1 MSQRGSAELEIVRQR
16 LAQLGYSDAFGAESA
31 SLVRRLVADLVQTT
45 EAARKFKAQA
55 EAAQQSINALQE
67 QISPLRAT
75 IAQLTAENTAV
86 HADIVSLKDA
96 RDAQDRRAEAL
107 VRRADNE
114 MQQLRFMAAHCQLK
128 MKAEMAKAEEDRTA
142 AEARFAQLGLLEA
155 PVTGRGSKRSN
166 LTAAK
171 VMDKLQKIDLET
183 GLEPLDHQISSFSR
197 PDPEVVDAILLAQ
210 GRIESLEKSNIEL
223 ANQNTDLQNEIQ
235 TVRSQVKGRDQEI
248 MRLGA
253 QLEVSR
259 AQQFSNIQVHGR
271 PLGVQRDEGAPSE
284 PADSIHQLPLAR
296 QRIEQL
302 EMQIE
307 HLQEHIDTLERERAG
322 VTEEKME
329 FAQGYQ
335 DEIRFLKQELEAER
349 SKHLEVLK
357 GMTSLEKKVRDLNVA
372 HDRILELEERDHGR
386 YTPAAQTSP
395 AEGRE
400 EQFQNEIGELKT
412 RIAELETILQ
422 EKNARIGFL
431 DGKLKELRAHSP
443 TLRPSTQDV
452 RELESKI
459 LDFSK
464 QLQEKDRQKAGLE
477 RDVAN
482 LRRQLEFAIK
492 NTERGAQ
499 MEEAYKKLISA
510 KEEVEREL
518 NLVTR
523 EREDLMSVLEKVETQ
538 LIDLHETIE
547 QLSSDRDNMS
557 ALYKQAHSEIQTL
570 RARANTESAST
581 KPDANTQNGPSMPS
595 PSVAPIPPQAKSSPP
610 QAKPSAPPV
619 TSDPSQD
626 AAIIQHL
633 ESRER
638 NLQEEVI
645 KLQSDLKAILYRQRE
660 ASVHA
665 EETVRQLENELDS
678 VKTDLTGKISKIV
691 ELEETVTLLKVEVK
705 SKEQTLSE
713 KDRKLDELRGNLS
726 IVEMNLHDC
735 NMQLKEARSKLQETT
750 LKTESLST
758 QVSNLTSDLAAATSK
773 TIQHRSLLS
782 QLDSERDSMRAALDS
797 KTESLVEMTQ
807 TLDTTRASLEKAE
820 KECMHAK
827 SEVGVLEGMRN
838 ALDAEV
844 GILQGQVKMVLGER
858 DRYAAELTRVSDN
871 YRNIGTDLAAMT
883 RESQLLNS
891 ELSEC
896 VRERDRFQAELAECE
911 AQIRYL
917 DSLVRD
923 RDHEKDQAMHAY
935 MKTNA
940 EKDRAELQLQAAAE
954 DISGLRM
961 EVIMRDKRI
970 AQLQREV
977 EDSAADFGKLKLDLG
992 AYEKQCS
999 SLTKALATAE
1009 RNCRHLETDKQRLLR
1024 EIGAVRDL
1032 AHTFDKNREQLQKE
1046 YAAAKLECDRLQKEA
1061 DKMHVEHE
1069 NLANEV
1075 RSEKLKYERLE
1086 SILAMERTKKIVV
1099 SAPEKDAL
1107 LSQQQSS
1114 LAMAAQNV
1122 ANLTEQLHSAQKNVE
1137 KLEALSRGHIDEL
1150 ERQQIQIDKLS
1161 RDLEESR
1168 SRYVRANSRASM
1180 SPRSESHLNRQE
1192 TPSQAPQSRTG
1203 TPKGESEIEK
1213 RIQSELESTK
1223 DQLRMYEMQIEE
1235 HKSRTSTPK

>member
-1 MSQRGSAELEIVRQR
+1 
-16 LAQLGYSDAFGAESA
+16 
-31 SLVRRLVADLVQTT
+31 
-45 EAARKFKAQA
+45 
-55 EAAQQSINALQE
+55 
-67 QISPLRAT
+67 
-75 IAQLTAENTAV
+75 
-86 HADIVSLKDA
+86 
-96 RDAQDRRAEAL
+96 
-107 VRRADNE
+107 
-114 MQQLRFMAAHCQLK
+114 MAAHCQLK
-128 MKAEMAKAEEDRTA
+128 MKAEMAKAEEDRTV
-142 AEARFAQLGLLEA
+142 AETRFAQLGLLETPNA
-155 PVTGRGSKRSN
+155 GRGSKKSN

-183 GLEPLDHQISSFSR
+183 GLEPLDHQISSFTR

-210 GRIESLEKSNIEL
+210 GRIESLEKSNTEL

-335 DEIRFLKQELEAER
+335 DEIRFLKQEIEAER
-349 SKHLEVLK
+349 AKHVEVLK

-372 HDRILELEERDHGR
+372 HDRILELEERDHSR
-386 YTPAAQTSP
+386 NSPAAQSVRV
-395 AEGRE
+395 EGRD
-400 EQFQNEIGELKT
+400 EQFQQEIGALKMH
-412 RIAELETILQ
+412 IAELETILQ
-422 EKNARIGFL
+422 EKDARIGFL

-443 TLRPSTQDV
+443 TLRPSTEV
-452 RELESKI
+452 RDLESKI
-459 LDFSK
+459 LDFTK
-464 QLQEKDRQKAGLE
+464 QLQEKDRHKAGLE
-477 RDVAN
+477 RDAAN

-492 NTERGAQ
+492 NNERGAQ
-499 MEEAYKKLISA
+499 VEEAYKNLITA
-510 KEEVEREL
+510 KEELEREL

-523 EREDLMSVLEKVETQ
+523 ERDDLMSVLEKVEAQ
-538 LIDLHETIE
+538 FIDLHETIE

-570 RARANTESAST
+570 RSRVNVESSST
-581 KPDANTQNGPSMPS
+581 KQDATSQNEPQMPS
-595 PSVAPIPPQAKSSPP
+595 PSVAPSPPKAKPSPP
-610 QAKPSAPPV
+610 QTKPAPPV
-619 TSDPSQD
+619 TSDLSQD

-665 EETVRQLENELDS
+665 EEAVRQLEIELDS
-678 VKTDLTGKISKIV
+678 VKTDLGGKISKIV
-691 ELEETVTLLKVEVK
+691 ELEETVVLLKAEVK
-705 SKEQTLSE
+705 SKEQNLLE
-713 KDRKLDELRGNLS
+713 KDRKVDELRGNLS

-750 LKTESLST
+750 LKNESLST
-758 QVSNLTSDLAAATSK
+758 QVSNLSSDLAAATSK

-807 TLDTTRASLEKAE
+807 ILETTRASLEKAE
-820 KECMHAK
+820 KDCMHAR

-891 ELSEC
+891 ELSE
-896 VRERDRFQAELAECE
+896 
-911 AQIRYL
+911 
-917 DSLVRD
+917 
-923 RDHEKDQAMHAY
+923 
-935 MKTNA
+935 
-940 EKDRAELQLQAAAE
+940 
-954 DISGLRM
+954 
-961 EVIMRDKRI
+961 
-970 AQLQREV
+970 
-977 EDSAADFGKLKLDLG
+977 
-992 AYEKQCS
+992 
-999 SLTKALATAE
+999 
-1009 RNCRHLETDKQRLLR
+1009 
-1024 EIGAVRDL
+1024 
-1032 AHTFDKNREQLQKE
+1032 
-1046 YAAAKLECDRLQKEA
+1046 
-1061 DKMHVEHE
+1061 
-1069 NLANEV
+1069 
-1075 RSEKLKYERLE
+1075 
-1086 SILAMERTKKIVV
+1086 
-1099 SAPEKDAL
+1099 
-1107 LSQQQSS
+1107 
-1114 LAMAAQNV
+1114 
-1122 ANLTEQLHSAQKNVE
+1122 
-1137 KLEALSRGHIDEL
+1137 
-1150 ERQQIQIDKLS
+1150 
-1161 RDLEESR
+1161 
-1168 SRYVRANSRASM
+1168 
-1180 SPRSESHLNRQE
+1180 
-1192 TPSQAPQSRTG
+1192 
-1203 TPKGESEIEK
+1203 
-1213 RIQSELESTK
+1213 
-1223 DQLRMYEMQIEE
+1223 
-1235 HKSRTSTPK
+1235 

>member
-1 MSQRGSAELEIVRQR
+1 MSHRGSAELEIVRQR

-128 MKAEMAKAEEDRTA
+128 MKAEMAKAEEDRTV
-142 AEARFAQLGLLEA
+142 AETRFAQLGLLETSN
-155 PVTGRGSKRSN
+155 TGRGSKKSN

-183 GLEPLDHQISSFSR
+183 GLEPLDHQISSFTR

-335 DEIRFLKQELEAER
+335 DEIRFLKQEIEAER
-349 SKHLEVLK
+349 AKHVEVLK

-372 HDRILELEERDHGR
+372 HDRILELEERDHSR
-386 YTPAAQTSP
+386 NSPAAQTVR
-395 AEGRE
+395 AEGRD
-400 EQFQNEIGELKT
+400 EQFQHEIGALKM

-422 EKNARIGFL
+422 EKDARIGFL

-452 RELESKI
+452 RDLESKI
-459 LDFSK
+459 LDFTK
-464 QLQEKDRQKAGLE
+464 QLQEKDRHKAGLE
-477 RDVAN
+477 RDAAN
-482 LRRQLEFAIK
+482 LRRQLEFAIT
-492 NTERGAQ
+492 NNERSAHV
-499 MEEAYKKLISA
+499 EEAYKNLISA
-510 KEEVEREL
+510 KEELEREL
-518 NLVTR
+518 NLVTS
-523 EREDLMSVLEKVETQ
+523 ERDDLMSVLEKVETQ

-557 ALYKQAHSEIQTL
+557 ALYQQAHSEIQTL
-570 RARANTESAST
+570 RSRANVELSST
-581 KPDANTQNGPSMPS
+581 KQDATSQNEPQMPS
-595 PSVAPIPPQAKSSPP
+595 PSVAPGPPQTKPNPP
-610 QAKPSAPPV
+610 QTKLAPPV

-660 ASVHA
+660 AGVHA
-665 EETVRQLENELDS
+665 EEAVRQLENELDS
-678 VKTDLTGKISKIV
+678 VKTDLGGKISKIV
-691 ELEETVTLLKVEVK
+691 ELEETVVILKAEVK
-705 SKEQTLSE
+705 SKEQNLLE
-713 KDRKLDELRGNLS
+713 KDRKVDELRGNLS

-735 NMQLKEARSKLQETT
+735 NMQLKEARSKLQEAT
-750 LKTESLST
+750 LKNESLST
-758 QVSNLTSDLAAATSK
+758 QVSNLSSDLAAATSK

-797 KTESLVEMTQ
+797 KTESHVEMTQ
-807 TLDTTRASLEKAE
+807 TLETTRASLEKAE
-820 KECMHAK
+820 KDCMHAR

-935 MKTNA
+935 LKTNT

-970 AQLQREV
+970 AQLQRDV
-977 EDSAADFGKLKLDLG
+977 EDSAADFGKLKIDLG
-992 AYEKQCS
+992 AYEKKCS

-1046 YAAAKLECDRLQKEA
+1046 YASAKLECDRLVKEA
-1061 DKMHVEHE
+1061 DRMHIEHE

-1075 RSEKLKYERLE
+1075 RSEKSKYERLE

-1122 ANLTEQLHSAQKNVE
+1122 ANLTEQLNSAQQNVE

-1150 ERQQIQIDKLS
+1150 EKQQIQIDKLS

-1168 SRYVRANSRASM
+1168 SRFMRANSRASM
-1180 SPRSESHLNRQE
+1180 SPRSEAHMNRQE
-1192 TPSQAPQSRTG
+1192 TPSQAPQSRIG

-1235 HKSRTSTPK
+1235 HKSRASTPK